1 MRRANKI
8 LMAAVAILLCLVL
21 ITTSV
26 VSGVFAKY
34 AIKKQAS
41 TSVGLEKFGVELGI
55 TVQPE
60 LITTVGTNNVVTV
73 NDGENV
79 SVTITN
85 LTMSPGMKFY
95 DAIKIH
101 ADGHT
106 TVATQFKMT
115 FSISF
120 TKDDFKVNGTSY
132 MPLGFRL
139 TAFNSSGGRI
149 EKHDKVAVAH
159 PFLANYAPKR
169 VSYAIANNTADYIDF
184 SHTEK
189 DDYSTNY
196 VTKDFAA
203 DTDVVFKTKKLTTN
217 VDINDFSVGFY
228 YPLDATDET
237 SKNLTGSNAGNI
249 DKWSTALASS
259 GKNLTA
265 TINYTISLTQTS

>member
-85 LTMSPGMKFY
+85 LKMSPGMKFY

-120 TKDDFKVNGTSY
+120 TKDDFKVDSTTSR

-149 EKHDKVAVAH
+149 EKHDKVAVAN
-159 PFLANYAPKR
+159 PFLKNYAPKR

-217 VDINDFSVGFY
+217 VYINDFSVGFY
-228 YPLDATDET
+228 YPLDATGET
-237 SKNLTGSNAGNI
+237 SSNLTAVDI
-249 DKWSTALASS
+249 DKWSTALASN

>member
-60 LITTVGTNNVVTV
+60 LITTVGPNNVVTV

-120 TKDDFKVNGTSY
+120 TQDDFKVDGTSY

-139 TAFNSSGGRI
+139 TAFNSSGVRI
-149 EKHDKVAVAH
+149 HDKVAVAN
-159 PFLANYAPKR
+159 PFLKNYAPKR

-228 YPLDATDET
+228 YPLDATGET
-237 SKNLTGSNAGNI
+237 SSSLTGVNI
-249 DKWSTALASS
+249 DKWSTALASN

>member
-8 LMAAVAILLCLVL
+8 LMATVAILLCLVL

-120 TKDDFKVNGTSY
+120 TQDDFKVDGTSR

-139 TAFNSSGGRI
+139 TAFNSSGERI
-149 EKHDKVAVAH
+149 HDKVAVAH
-159 PFLANYAPKR
+159 PFLDYTPTQLSYTVPKNM
-169 VSYAIANNTADYIDF
+169 ATYINF
-184 SHTEK
+184 THKK
-189 DDYSTNY
+189 DITNYSTNY
-196 VTKDFAA
+196 ITKDFAA
-203 DTDVVFKTKKLTTN
+203 DTDVVFKTEKLTTN

-228 YPLDATDET
+228 YPFDATGET
-237 SKNLTGSNAGNI
+237 GSHLTGSKAVNI
-249 DKWSTALASS
+249 DKWSTALASN